1 MCHSSKRFAA
11 RIRLLVFSLL
21 LFLAASDLAYAA
33 GVPDADSMMMVAFV
47 AGLVL
52 LIFVINAIFGAW
64 VYKDAKHRGMK
75 NPTGWTVVVL
85 ITGVPGLI
93 GYMITRPKG
102 NPEASRQ

>member
-1 MCHSSKRFAA
+1 MYHSSKIFAS
-11 RIRLLVFSLL
+11 RDWSMVFG
-21 LFLAASDLAYAA
+21 LFLCLATADLAYAA

-64 VYKDAKHRGMK
+64 VYKDAKQRGMK
-75 NPTGWTVVVL
+75 NPTGWMVAVV

-93 GYMITRPKG
+93 GYMIARPKG
-102 NPEASRQ
+102 SPEASRQ